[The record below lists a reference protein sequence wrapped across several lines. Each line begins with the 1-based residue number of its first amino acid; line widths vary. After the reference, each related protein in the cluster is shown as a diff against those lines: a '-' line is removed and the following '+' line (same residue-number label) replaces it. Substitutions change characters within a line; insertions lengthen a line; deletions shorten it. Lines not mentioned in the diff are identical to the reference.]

1 MVDYQVVNG
10 MMIFV
15 ADEVIRNEELLSEA
29 DRSIGD
35 GDHGLGMKRGFS
47 EVKKKLLE
55 TNPLTIGNIFQTSG
69 HALISS
75 MGGASGPIFGM
86 LFIKG
91 ADAIGDC
98 NNLDSSSLFSFL
110 NGGCDGIGVIS
121 KAKSGDK
128 TMFDALI
135 PAIDAAKEAVNKPLK
150 EAFMSVEESAKMGV
164 ENTKKMTAKI
174 GRATTLG
181 ERSIGHPDPGA
192 LSLWVILKAASDY
205 INNN

>member
-15 ADEVIRNEELLSEA
+15 AEEVIRNEELLSEA

-55 TNPLTIGNIFQTSG
+55 TNSLTIGNIFQTSG

-110 NGGCDGIGVIS
+110 NGGYDGIGVIS
-121 KAKSGDK
+121 QAKSGDK
-128 TMFDALI
+128 TMLDALI
-135 PAIDAAKEAVNKPLK
+135 PARDAAKEAVNKPLK
-150 EAFMSVEESAKMGV
+150 EAFMSVEKSAKMGV

>member
-1 MVDYQVVNG
+1 MVDYQIVNG
-10 MMIFV
+10 MMMFV
-15 ADEVIRNEELLSEA
+15 ADEVIKNEELLSDA

-55 TNPLTIGNIFQTSG
+55 TNPLTIENIFQISG
-69 HALISS
+69 HALIAS

-91 ADAIGDC
+91 ADAIKDC

-110 NGGCDGIGVIS
+110 KGGCDGIGVIS
-121 KAKSGDK
+121 QAKLGDK
-128 TMFDALI
+128 TMLDVLI
-135 PAIDAAKEAVNKPLK
+135 PARDAAKKAIDKPLP
-150 EAFMSVEESAKMGV
+150 EAFLSVEESAKLGV
-164 ENTKKMTAKI
+164 ENTKKMIAKI

-181 ERSIGHPDPGA
+181 DRSIGHPDPGA
-192 LSLWVILKAASDY
+192 LSLWVILKAASEY
-205 INNN
+205 INNY